1 MPSLNDMTFKRHSDS
16 VRGSDFNA
24 GVRPVFAP
32 AATQANGALLSEQL
46 AQTTPPMFGL
56 RISRGSNKLFVNGG
70 IIHNT
75 WVNGTSFRLNGAG
88 RRVWLTGRAVYPT
101 DVYTDSSAVEH
112 TYRKPRKAGKVGPVL
127 TAGFTTRSVGQADP
141 TPAES
146 NVSDAPIFVFLGE
159 ARRPDNDT
167 ERAASV
173 NGWFLDAASTNQF
186 TSPIAYVSALPL
198 ELYIP

>member
-1 MPSLNDMTFKRHSDS
+1 MPSLNDMKFKRHSDS

-32 AATQANGALLSEQL
+32 AATQANGSLLSEQL
-46 AQTTPPMFGL
+46 AQTTPPLFGL
-56 RISRGSNKLFVNGG
+56 RISRGANKLFVSGG

-88 RRVWLTGRAVYPT
+88 RRVWLTGLAVYPT
-101 DVYTDSSAVEH
+101 DVYTDSSAVDH
-112 TYRKPRKAGKVGPVL
+112 TYRKVGPVRL
-127 TAGFTTRSVGQADP
+127 TAGFTTRSVGEADP
-141 TPAES
+141 TPAAS

-159 ARRPDNDT
+159 ARRPANDT

>member
-101 DVYTDSSAVEH
+101 EVYTDSSAVEH
-112 TYRKPRKAGKVGPVL
+112 TYRKAGPVRL
-127 TAGFTTRSVGQADP
+127 TAGFTTRSVGEADP

-186 TSPIAYVSALPL
+186 TSPIAYVSASPL
-198 ELYIP
+198 SLYFE

>member
-32 AATQANGALLSEQL
+32 ASTQANGALLSEQL
-46 AQTTPPMFGL
+46 AQTTPPLFGL

-88 RRVWLTGRAVYPT
+88 RRVWLTGLAVYPT

-112 TYRKPRKAGKVGPVL
+112 TYRKGGKKGPVRL
-127 TAGFTTRSVGQADP
+127 TAGFTTRSVGEADP
-141 TPAES
+141 TPAAS

-159 ARRPDNDT
+159 ARRPANDT